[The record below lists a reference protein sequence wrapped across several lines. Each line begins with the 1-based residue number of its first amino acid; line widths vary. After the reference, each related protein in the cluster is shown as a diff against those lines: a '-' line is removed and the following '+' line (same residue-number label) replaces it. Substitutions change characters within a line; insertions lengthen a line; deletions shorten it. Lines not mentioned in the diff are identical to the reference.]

1 MNKLAFWAIFII
13 PIFWGIGFPL
23 THNAVTTFNPGLF
36 AFYRQVVATICLL
49 PFALWSFKKIN
60 KKIIIGG
67 FLIGMCNTLSI
78 VSQSYA
84 LSTINS
90 AMTAF
95 LVTLNIIFVP
105 FLALIFRVA
114 QFKLI
119 DIVVVLLGIVS
130 ILVTFNG
137 YLNGV
142 NMGDL
147 FGLSAA
153 FAIAMNIIVVQIMTK
168 HESINRLLLSFF
180 SVMFGMLFLS
190 YFPTNYTYHGLFS
203 NVTIWGAIVYQGA
216 ISTALAVLLQ
226 ILFQKKVGPT
236 RTAVILNL
244 DLVFAS
250 LFGLIN
256 GEWLT
261 LSQILGGIIA
271 LFASFF
277 QDILPLFKNKILKLF
292 LAKK

>member
-1 MNKLAFWAIFII
+1 LNKVAFWAIFII

-23 THNAVTTFNPGLF
+23 THNAVAAFNPGLF
-36 AFYRQVVATICLL
+36 AFYRQAVATICLL

-60 KKIIIGG
+60 QKIIFGG
-67 FLIGMCNTLSI
+67 FFLGICNTFSI

-95 LVTLNIIFVP
+95 FITLNIIFVP
-105 FLALIFRVA
+105 FLAIIFRVA
-114 QFKLI
+114 GLKLI
-119 DIVVVLLGIVS
+119 DIIVVLLGVIS

-137 YLNGV
+137 HLNSISR
-142 NMGDL
+142 GDL
-147 FGLSAA
+147 FGLLAA
-153 FAIAMNIIVVQIMTK
+153 FSIAMNIVIIQVMTK
-168 HESINRLLLSFF
+168 HESMNRLLLSFF
-180 SVMFGMLFLS
+180 SVMFGMFFLS
-190 YFPTNYTYHGLFS
+190 YFPASYAYRGLFS
-203 NVTIWGAIVYQGA
+203 DITIWGAIIYQGA
-216 ISTALAVLLQ
+216 ISTALAVVLQ
-226 ILFQKKVGPT
+226 MLFQKKVGPT

-261 LSQILGGIIA
+261 LSQVLGGIIA

-277 QDILPLFKNKILKLF
+277 QDLFPLFKNRVIKPF
-292 LAKK
+292 LTKK